1 MEVLNF
7 SSMSPCD
14 QLLAE
19 MLVEEKEEVISTNV
33 SISTSPSVNNFS
45 YCQLRQ
51 FQEFY
56 HPIHGWLAML
66 VCILGTLFNLAN
78 ILVLTHRDMRSPVN
92 MILTGIA
99 VADFLVMLEYIPFT
113 IYMNLLD
120 TENRSPEE
128 EYSLGWGI
136 FMVFHT
142 NFTVMIHTVATWLTF
157 SLAIWRFIMIKFPSE
172 AATLCTVGRCKIVL
186 VLGFVVPFFLTIPN
200 MVFFTLSPSLR
211 VSSESGL
218 CYTEYRLIIDN
229 RGLNSQLPFTL
240 NLWLYSILL
249 KLVPCLVLTI
259 FTACLIHA
267 MYQAAENA
275 AKLRGGREGKNS
287 KNNSTE
293 KTTKL
298 LIVIVILFL
307 VAEFPM
313 GILAMLSA
321 ILGQQFFMECYY
333 PLGEVM
339 DLLALG
345 NSAANFLL
353 YCIMST
359 QFRKTIRKMLGIEK
373 RPSSS
378 TSVTVTT
385 KLERTPAAKKEV
397 VVELI
402 ER

>member
-1 MEVLNF
+1 MDTLNNACQDLLEERR
-7 SSMSPCD
+7 SP
-14 QLLAE
+14 LAE
-19 MLVEEKEEVISTNV
+19 VNASSNE
-33 SISTSPSVNNFS
+33 TSLERVVLCNLQPF
-45 YCQLRQ
+45 
-51 FQEFY
+51 EDFY
-56 HPIHGWLAML
+56 HPVHGWLAML
-66 VCILGTLFNLAN
+66 VCVLGTLFNLAN

-120 TENRSPEE
+120 TEKRSPEE

-172 AATLCTVGRCKIVL
+172 AATLCTVARCKIVL
-186 VLGFVVPFFLTIPN
+186 FLGFVVPFFLTIPN
-200 MVFFTLSPSLR
+200 MLFFTLSPSLR
-211 VSSESGL
+211 VNRESGL

-229 RGLNSQLPFTL
+229 RGLDSWGLDPFTL

-275 AKLRGGREGKNS
+275 AKLRGGREGKKS
-287 KNNSTE
+287 KQNNSTE

-345 NSAANFLL
+345 NSAANFVL

-359 QFRKTIRKMLGIEK
+359 QFRKTIRKMLGVEK
-373 RPSSS
+373 RTSTS

-385 KLERTPAAKKEV
+385 KLERTNAPKKEV

>member
-1 MEVLNF
+1 
-7 SSMSPCD
+7 
-14 QLLAE
+14 
-19 MLVEEKEEVISTNV
+19 ML
-33 SISTSPSVNNFS
+33 
-45 YCQLRQ
+45 
-51 FQEFY
+51 
-56 HPIHGWLAML
+56 
-66 VCILGTLFNLAN
+66 
-78 ILVLTHRDMRSPVN
+78 
-92 MILTGIA
+92 
-99 VADFLVMLEYIPFT
+99 
-113 IYMNLLD
+113 
-120 TENRSPEE
+120 
-128 EYSLGWGI
+128 
-136 FMVFHT
+136 
-142 NFTVMIHTVATWLTF
+142 
-157 SLAIWRFIMIKFPSE
+157 
-172 AATLCTVGRCKIVL
+172 
-186 VLGFVVPFFLTIPN
+186 
-200 MVFFTLSPSLR
+200 FFTLSPSLR
-211 VSSESGL
+211 VNRESGL

-229 RGLNSQLPFTL
+229 RGLDSWGLDPFTL

-275 AKLRGGREGKNS
+275 AKLRGGREGKKS
-287 KNNSTE
+287 KQNNSTE

-345 NSAANFLL
+345 NSAANFVL

-359 QFRKTIRKMLGIEK
+359 QFRKTIRKMLGVEK
-373 RPSSS
+373 RTSTS

-385 KLERTPAAKKEV
+385 KLERTNAPKKEV